1 MSRNS
6 TSGSLWST
14 FGQLAWPIVLG
25 LLITVAFFGLVFG
38 GPLEHPLILRY
49 FAGHP
54 VSYVETALFFIGMVG
69 LVLKMQEVIGQMG
82 VASQIDLGETPKDA
96 GPTEAVTLLDRLA
109 ALPSRVRK
117 SYLGRR
123 LTEALETIER
133 KNSTEAL
140 DAELKYLADQDVGRQ
155 QDSYA
160 LVRIVIWA
168 TPMLGFLGTVMGI
181 TQALG
186 DLDPQALASDIET
199 AMQGLLSGLYVAFDT
214 TAVALSFSMALMFL
228 QFLIDRVEVQQLAE
242 VDGRVAE
249 ELLTRFETSASGGD
263 PQVAAVQRMATS
275 VLQATQQLVHRQVE
289 VWQQTVSEAHTQ
301 WSHLA
306 ESNSAQLTGALQTA
320 LAKSLEQHHQ
330 QLAKSEQHAGEQLQR
345 RWEQWQTVL
354 SENARLLH
362 AQQQEMVRQGEVMQQ
377 VLRAAGEVTQ
387 LEHALNSNLQALAG
401 SRNFEETVMSLSA
414 AIHLLSAR
422 LGSQQ
427 NVTHVDLK
435 STPAKGRAA

>member
-1 MSRNS
+1 MARNS
-6 TSGSLWST
+6 ASGNVLST
-14 FGQLAWPIVLG
+14 LGQLAWPLILG
-25 LLITVAFFGLVFG
+25 SGITVGFFGLVFG

-54 VSYVETALFFIGMVG
+54 VSMVETALFFIG
-69 LVLKMQEVIGQMG
+69 LVALAMKGQEVLAQLGIS
-82 VASQIDLGETPKDA
+82 SQIDLGETPKDA
-96 GPTEAVTLLDRLA
+96 GPDVAVTLLDRVA
-109 ALPSRVRK
+109 AWPSRVRK

-133 KNSTEAL
+133 KNSVEGL
-140 DAELKYLADQDVGRQ
+140 DAELKYLADMDVGRQ
-155 QDSYA
+155 QDSYS

-186 DLDPQALASDIET
+186 DLDPKALASDIET

-214 TAVALSFSMALMFL
+214 TAVALSFSMGLMFL
-228 QFLIDRVEVQQLAE
+228 QFLLDRVEVQQLAE
-242 VDGRVAE
+242 VDARVAE
-249 ELLTRFETSASGGD
+249 ELLTRFETSSAGGD

-275 VLQATQQLVHRQVE
+275 VLQATQQLVQRQVE
-289 VWQQTVSEAHTQ
+289 VWQQTVNAAHNQ
-301 WSHLA
+301 WSQLA
-306 ESNSAQLTGALQTA
+306 DSNSQQLTSALQTA
-320 LAKSLEQHHQ
+320 LSQSLEEHHK
-330 QLAKSEQHAGEQLQR
+330 QLARVEQHAGEQLQR

-354 SENARLLH
+354 SDNARLLH

-377 VLRAAGEVTQ
+377 VLRAAGEVTA
-387 LEHALNSNLQALAG
+387 LEHALNSNLSALAG

-422 LGSQQ
+422 LGHQPASS
-427 NVTHVDLK
+427 VDLK
-435 STPAKGRAA
+435 SPPAKGRAA